1 MKYDLYQFLYT
12 DNFITVQF
20 FDIVNVQSGLDMI
33 CLKDSDN
40 TTSTHYSTSCQIS
53 FI

>member
-12 DNFITVQF
+12 DNFIQF

-33 CLKDSDN
+33 RLKDSDN